1 MSGKDM
7 PRLNDRL
14 TIPPSGYIFNLTQL
28 TACVSGIIK
37 KCLAEGPK
45 GTLGR
50 TSVHYGSS
58 QRCLVGLILA

>member
-1 MSGKDM
+1 MSTKNI
-7 PRLNDRL
+7 PRQNGRL

-45 GTLGR
+45 GTFGR
-50 TSVHYGSS
+50 TSVH
-58 QRCLVGLILA
+58 